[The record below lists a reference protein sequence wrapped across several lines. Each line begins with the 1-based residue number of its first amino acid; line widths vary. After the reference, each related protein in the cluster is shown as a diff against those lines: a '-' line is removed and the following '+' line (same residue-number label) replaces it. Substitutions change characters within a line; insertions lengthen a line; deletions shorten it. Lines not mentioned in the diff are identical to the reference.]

1 MYIMS
6 KGKLSLVYLCSEE
19 RSHIDLNHA
28 FKDIDNKVSIDLL
41 RAKLYL
47 TLPQNLQIEYDLH
60 QILQTDNNDQ
70 YLIETD

>member
-19 RSHIDLNHA
+19 RSHIDLKHA

-47 TLPQNLQIEYDLH
+47 PLPQNL
-60 QILQTDNNDQ
+60 
-70 YLIETD
+70 

>member
-6 KGKLSLVYLCSEE
+6 KGELSLVYLCSQK
-19 RSHIDLNHA
+19 SAHIDLSHA
-28 FKDIDNKVSIDLL
+28 FKDIDNEVSIDLL

-47 TLPQNLQIEYDLH
+47 PLPQNLQIEYDLH
-60 QILQTDNNDQ
+60 QILQTDNDDQ